1 MRKFDKTKNILNANI
16 LSEQRYVKQKLGI
29 NENADT
35 AHNTEYLNHINFI
48 LPPFDKSD
56 KALQMSFDNNIDKS
70 EIESAIK
77 MEPNANVKYKWVP
90 DKIYQNRLVILPGR
104 NNSGL
109 TWVFKALDELYGK
122 HGQNMGWVLPD

>member
-1 MRKFDKTKNILNANI
+1 
-16 LSEQRYVKQKLGI
+16 
-29 NENADT
+29 
-35 AHNTEYLNHINFI
+35 
-48 LPPFDKSD
+48 
-56 KALQMSFDNNIDKS
+56 
-70 EIESAIK
+70 
-77 MEPNANVKYKWVP
+77 MEPNVNVKYKWVP

>member
-29 NENADT
+29 NENGDT
-35 AHNTEYLNHINFI
+35 AHNTKYLNHINFI

-56 KALQMSFDNNIDKS
+56 KAFQMSFSDNIDKS

-77 MEPNANVKYKWVP
+77 MEPNVNVKYKWVA
-90 DKIYQNRLVILPGR
+90 DKIYQNRLVILPGID
-104 NNSGL
+104 NSGL
-109 TWVFKALDELYGK
+109 TWVFKALDELYGE